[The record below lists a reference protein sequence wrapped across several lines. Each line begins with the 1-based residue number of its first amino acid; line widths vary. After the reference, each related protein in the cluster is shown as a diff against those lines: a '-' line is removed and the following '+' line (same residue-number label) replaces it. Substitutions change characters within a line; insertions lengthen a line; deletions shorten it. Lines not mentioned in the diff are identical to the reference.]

1 LHYELGDPLI
11 FLSVCNSREKHK
23 AVNKALKE
31 KKGGSLCA
39 LIRMATQ
46 LKMIKSRFLRKEN

>member
-1 LHYELGDPLI
+1 
-11 FLSVCNSREKHK
+11 LSVCNSGEKHK